1 MAARPT
7 RSQIIGTIVSDAV
20 LQSRMTWNAYADAVV
35 QHYHAT
41 TDVADR
47 LVEFRVATTADN
59 ADQATRN
66 NTQTVKRMLIGEIRM
81 HVDIEESLIGALP
94 EAWRERL
101 LTALLERQ
109 GLIYA
114 KAPRPAEPTSSKLA
128 PGEMMTVEWRGQPVW
143 ILRRTEAMLATLEEV
158 EPQLAD
164 PTSEK
169 SVQPPYAKNRHRSIK
184 PEYLVV
190 IGICTHL
197 GCSPTAKFAK
207 GEASGIGKDWLGGYL
222 CPCHGSRFDLAARV
236 FKSQPA
242 PTNLTVPPHQYLTD
256 TKILIGEDKA

>member
-1 MAARPT
+1 M
-7 RSQIIGTIVSDAV
+7 SK
-20 LQSRMTWNAYADAVV
+20 
-35 QHYHAT
+35 
-41 TDVADR
+41 
-47 LVEFRVATTADN
+47 
-59 ADQATRN
+59 DQALDDNRR
-66 NTQTVKRMLIGEIRM
+66 QLLIATSVVGGAG
-81 HVDIEESLIGALP
+81 VVAAAAPFVASLTP
-94 EAWRERL
+94 SER
-101 LTALLERQ
+101 
-109 GLIYA
+109 A
-114 KAPRPAEPTSSKLA
+114 KAAGAPAEADISKLA

-222 CPCHGSRFDLAARV
+222 CPCHGSLFDLAARV

>member
-1 MAARPT
+1 M
-7 RSQIIGTIVSDAV
+7 SK
-20 LQSRMTWNAYADAVV
+20 
-35 QHYHAT
+35 
-41 TDVADR
+41 
-47 LVEFRVATTADN
+47 
-59 ADQATRN
+59 DQALDDNRR
-66 NTQTVKRMLIGEIRM
+66 QLLIATSVVGGAG
-81 HVDIEESLIGALP
+81 VVAAAAPFVASLTP
-94 EAWRERL
+94 SER
-101 LTALLERQ
+101 
-109 GLIYA
+109 A
-114 KAPRPAEPTSSKLA
+114 KAAGAPAEADISKLA

-164 PTSEK
+164 PTSDK